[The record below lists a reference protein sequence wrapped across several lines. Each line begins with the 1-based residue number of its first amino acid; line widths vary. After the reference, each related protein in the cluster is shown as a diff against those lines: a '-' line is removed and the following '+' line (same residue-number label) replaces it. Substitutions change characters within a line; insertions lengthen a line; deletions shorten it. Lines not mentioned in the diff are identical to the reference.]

1 MAWIPLSTNDI
12 QNSLTEDEQN
22 GLGTAS
28 AQADLTTIVQSVTGL
43 VRGKVN
49 SNKRNQGHL
58 GPPGTIPDELYA
70 AAISIARFKYL
81 THLPGTQLITQDRR
95 DDKNQAYEVLTDVAT
110 GDMVVVRGDDAGDQ
124 SPTTDGAS
132 DSSGSNLQGPNPNSV
147 TAPWGQTG
155 SDWWNLWT

>member
-81 THLPGTQLITQDRR
+81 THLPGTQLITEHRR
-95 DDKNQAYEVLTDVAT
+95 ADKDEAYQQLADVA
-110 GDMVVVRGDDAGDQ
+110 
-124 SPTTDGAS
+124 DG
-132 DSSGSNLQGPNPNSV
+132 NL
-147 TAPWGQTG
+147 
-155 SDWWNLWT
+155 